1 MRLYLAQVATH
12 PSYVD
17 VFGAMP
23 TRTAI
28 MGGQKCNYISQEYA
42 LDKHR
47 NYCSIIERERED
59 ETILCGQS
67 SNQERA
73 TPSNWG
79 GWKDLLVLES
89 FYYARKNKYFPI
101 LYERGVDLLLDSGA
115 FTYMQQGSG
124 SVDWDVYIEDYAAF
138 INKYN
143 IQKFF
148 ELDIDSIIGLKEVE
162 RLRAKL
168 ERLTGKQSIPVW
180 HISRGKEYF
189 LQMVKN
195 YNYVAFGG
203 LLTDGVPTVKL
214 EKAFPWFI
222 NEAHKAGCKLH
233 GLGYSPCNI
242 IQKPFRFDSV
252 DSTSW
257 IAGNRFGSIYRFNHK
272 TGCME
277 KNDKPQG
284 KRVKNLETAWNNF
297 NEWFKFQQYLKTI

>member
-17 VFGAMP
+17 VFGAVP

-28 MGGQKCNYISQEYA
+28 MGGAEMQLYLAGICVGQTSQ
-42 LDKHR
+42 LLFNNR
-47 NYCSIIERERED
+47 ERERD
-59 ETILCGQS
+59 ETLFCGQS
-67 SNQERA
+67 PNQERA

-115 FTYMQQGSG
+115 FTYMQQGGG
-124 SVDWDVYIEDYAAF
+124 SVDWDVYIEEYAAF
-138 INKYN
+138 INKYD

-148 ELDIDSIIGLKEVE
+148 ELDIDSIVGLKEVE

-168 ERLTGKQSIPVW
+168 EMLTGKQSIPVW
-180 HISRGKEYF
+180 HISRSFEYY
-189 LQMVKN
+189 QRMIRE
-195 YNYVAFGG
+195 YSYVAIGG
-203 LLTDGVPTVKL
+203 YVIKEVSRNKL
-214 EKAFPWFI
+214 EAAFPYLI
-222 NEAHKAGCKLH
+222 QQAHLAKCRVH
-233 GLGYSPCNI
+233 GLGYTPLDI
-242 IQKPFRFDSV
+242 AKKKFRFDSV

-257 IAGNRFGSIYRFNHK
+257 IAGNRFGSIYHFNAL
-272 TGCME
+272 TGIME
-277 KNDKPQG
+277 KFDRPAG